1 MSATDHQTES
11 RTLLTRAEQET
22 ASLAVALAPCLRIT
36 DRVGLAGPLGAGKS
50 VFARALIRT
59 LTGEPALDVPSPT
72 YTLVERYDA
81 GIGPIYHFDAYRL
94 ETPSEI
100 WEAGLEDAL
109 ETGITLIEWVDRVRS
124 LVPTETVS
132 ITILPQSQTGEG
144 ARRIVASASHDWW
157 QRHPALRNAFPAQPE
172 SA

>member
-1 MSATDHQTES
+1 MPATDHPTES
-11 RTLLTRAEQET
+11 RTLLTRTEPET
-22 ASLAVALAPCLRIT
+22 AALAIALAPCLRMT
-36 DRVGLAGPLGAGKS
+36 DRVGLTGPLGAGKS
-50 VFARALIRT
+50 VIARALIRT
-59 LTGEPALDVPSPT
+59 LTGEPSLDVPSPT

-81 GIGPIYHFDAYRL
+81 EIGPVYHFDAYRL

-124 LVPTETVS
+124 LLPADTVS
-132 ITILPQSQTGEG
+132 VTVAPQNRTGEG
-144 ARRIVASASHDWW
+144 ARQITVTASHDWW
-157 QRHPALRNAFPAQPE
+157 QRHPAFLAAFPARPE